1 MPQRALEPKVLVPFA
16 PGAGRTPRR
25 IVIERQKRLFALQ
38 DVGALLLDLGV
49 DVNEPDT
56 LTDGGMEPL
65 ESFDDTEYE
74 GRPIEEWMA
83 LADDAG
89 SGGPRGVPARFL
101 HEGAWREC
109 VVTSYDDE
117 SREFSLTFSEAPGA
131 EVEEGTATRINICF
145 AAEDPFVFAR
155 RVAAAHAAR
164 REALE
169 RMRFQLYVDAMPT
182 DELLPL
188 EKVQHTRNARR
199 PARPPARP
207 PARHDPSSHP
217 SSPLPRRSA

>member
-1 MPQRALEPKVLVPFA
+1 M
-16 PGAGRTPRR
+16 
-25 IVIERQKRLFALQ
+25 IERQKRLFALQ

-117 SREFSLTFSEAPGA
+117 SREFSLTYSEAPGA

-199 PARPPARP
+199 PARPAARP
-207 PARHDPSSHP
+207 TPPHLTPPRL
-217 SSPLPRRSA
+217 PLRRRSA

>member
-1 MPQRALEPKVLVPFA
+1 MLVPFA

-83 LADDAG
+83 LADDAS

-131 EVEEGTATRINICF
+131 EIEEGTATRINICSPPRTRSSSRG
-145 AAEDPFVFAR
+145 AWRRRTRRGAR
-155 RVAAAHAAR
+155 RSSGCASSS
-164 REALE
+164 
-169 RMRFQLYVDAMPT
+169 T
-182 DELLPL
+182 S
-188 EKVQHTRNARR
+188 TRC
-199 PARPPARP
+199 
-207 PARHDPSSHP
+207 
-217 SSPLPRRSA
+217 PR